1 LPGSIQIRIRN
12 GALEQSIEP
21 FMIVGKTAVDF
32 PGPNNFRS
40 PTALSFIVAAV
51 IIY

>member
-1 LPGSIQIRIRN
+1 M
-12 GALEQSIEP
+12 ALEQSIEP

-32 PGPNNFRS
+32 PGHSKYRS
-40 PTALSFIVAAV
+40 PTVLSFTVAAV